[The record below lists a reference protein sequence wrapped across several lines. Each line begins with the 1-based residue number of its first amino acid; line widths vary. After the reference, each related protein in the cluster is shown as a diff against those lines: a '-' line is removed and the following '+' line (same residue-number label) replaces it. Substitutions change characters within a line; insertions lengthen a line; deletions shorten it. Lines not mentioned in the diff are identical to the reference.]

1 MDGDRP
7 HEGAEVELAHV
18 FMTFHRNGSQ
28 SRLVHR
34 RQCTA
39 ERMPDQRVSP

>member
-7 HEGAEVELAHV
+7 HEGAEVELAH
-18 FMTFHRNGSQ
+18 HIHDLSSKRIE